1 MPDAATPAVEIHPT
15 AVVDPAAELAA
26 GVRVGAYA
34 VIGPHVRIGAGTS
47 VGPHVFL
54 DGWTQIGERC
64 QIHHGAVI
72 GTPPQ
77 DLKFREV
84 RSHVSIGDRT
94 VIREFAS
101 VNRATGED
109 EVTRIGSDV
118 YVMMYAH
125 VAHNCIIG
133 DHVILANVVELAG
146 HVTIEDWASV
156 GGVTPIH
163 QFVRVGRHSFIGGMS
178 RVAQDV
184 PPYVRAAGNPLTIS
198 GINRVGLERRG
209 FTQDDIRRIKQI
221 YRLLYRSNLNVTQA
235 LDRIERD
242 LSGVAEA
249 EEMVRFVRES
259 SRGITK

>member
-1 MPDAATPAVEIHPT
+1 MTPAVDIHPT
-15 AVVDPAAELAA
+15 AVVDPRAELAA
-26 GVRVGAYA
+26 GVSVGAYA
-34 VIGPHVRIGAGTS
+34 VIGPHVSIGAGTTI
-47 VGPHVFL
+47 GPHAFL
-54 DGWTQIGERC
+54 DGWTRIGEKC
-64 QIHHGAVI
+64 QVHHSAVI

-84 RSHVSIGDRT
+84 RSHAVIGDR
-94 VIREFAS
+94 VIIREFAS

-109 EVTRIGSDV
+109 EVTRIGNDV

-125 VAHNCIIG
+125 VAHNCSIG
-133 DHVILANVVELAG
+133 DHVILANCVELAG

-184 PPYVRAAGNPLTIS
+184 PPYVRAAGNPLGVS

-209 FTQDDIRRIKQI
+209 FSADDIRRIKLV

-235 LDRIERD
+235 LERIERE
-242 LSGVAEA
+242 LPGVAEA
-249 EEMVRFVRES
+249 EEMVRFVRQS